1 MNKNKSV
8 SEAQKRAYQKYIVGT
23 DEIRIRAPKGTKQTI
38 MEYLL
43 RSGETMQEFVL
54 RATCEM
60 IEDDQIR
67 EEQYK
72 RLCGY
77 NEVYLNIRKKEQRK
91 NRKTDDGGIDI
102 RKDAQDEIIKNMI
115 VAGYTVD
122 QIMKIAPMY
131 SHERIDE
138 LAASTNASVW
148 NSIKQAR

>member
-1 MNKNKSV
+1 MNNNKSV
-8 SEAQKRAYQKYIVGT
+8 SEAQKRAYQKYIAGT

-54 RATCEM
+54 RATYEM

-67 EEQYK
+67 EAQYK
-72 RLCGY
+72 RLCAY
-77 NEVYLNIRKKEQRK
+77 NEAYLNMRREEPEI
-91 NRKTDDGGIDI
+91 NRKTDDTCIDI
-102 RKDAQDEIIKNMI
+102 RKEAQDEIIKNMI
-115 VAGYTVD
+115 AAGYTVE

-138 LAASTNASVW
+138 LAASINASV
-148 NSIKQAR
+148 